1 MELLPALLAEL
12 NNGSDDAAEKIF
24 IQYEPYL
31 RMVVRRQLNTSLRPK
46 FDSADV
52 VQSVWA
58 DLMDGFKKNG
68 WKFKSS
74 SDLRAFL
81 VRATMNRFIDH
92 VRRHRSAV
100 HHETKTDDKVLQS
113 IPDADWPTPSEEAQV
128 QDVWNKMLSLCP
140 PKHRKVLLLRRQGM
154 RSDEI
159 AKHTGLHGA
168 SVRRILCDL
177 ATRMARSDE
186 TGGASFLSLSPR

>member
-1 MELLPALLAEL
+1 
-12 NNGSDDAAEKIF
+12 
-24 IQYEPYL
+24 
-31 RMVVRRQLNTSLRPK
+31 MVVRRQLNGSLRPK

-58 DLMDGFKKNG
+58 DLLDGFKRNG
-68 WKFKSS
+68 WKFKTAN
-74 SDLRAFL
+74 DLRAFL

-100 HHETKTDDKVLQS
+100 EHETKTDVNVLRTL
-113 IPDADWPTPSEEAQV
+113 PAEAWPTPSEEAQA

-140 PKHRKVLLLRRQGM
+140 PKHREVLVLRRQGM

-168 SVRRILCDL
+168 SVRRILCEL
-177 ATRMARSDE
+177 AAKMARADKNNE
-186 TGGASFLSLSPR
+186 ASFLSLSPR